1 MLAVRPSQMFEL
13 AVRPPR
19 VSWEDVAGC
28 ENARRELEEAI
39 RYSTHLWYK
48 KKVPHIIIL
57 LVSLRVRRWRF
68 DAGRSPLLASLDWQ
82 AGILLYGPS
91 GCGKTLCA
99 HAFASVLRLPFIA
112 IKGYPLWSV
121 IWIDFPSHFCSDQS
135 FFPNILVKQKA

>member
-48 KKVPHIIIL
+48 KKGSSHYYLACISP
-57 LVSLRVRRWRF
+57 
-68 DAGRSPLLASLDWQ
+68 RSQVAL
-82 AGILLYGPS
+82 
-91 GCGKTLCA
+91 
-99 HAFASVLRLPFIA
+99 
-112 IKGYPLWSV
+112 
-121 IWIDFPSHFCSDQS
+121 
-135 FFPNILVKQKA
+135 